1 MGKRSTLHTA
11 FLLIFLDVAFW
22 AISTFVLMFWR
33 IVADKMIITRY
44 LLSYLT
50 FAGVWILVGLMLKKY
65 TAWKKVPVKK
75 TFFRLVL
82 IFLITIAY
90 AAIHHK
96 FLYPDLSIYALGG
109 VVVGVALLNSFV
121 LLCYYGYRYA
131 TFMDV
136 EPKRYAERAPQ
147 NVLSH
152 SEDLSD
158 EQYQA
163 LQNLIQENAG
173 EQVWNVLQENL
184 PLRSS
189 NTLVTQLSRRF
200 NIETLTPYKYD
211 CIVNLLLLNDIV
223 GVNKFFCAVNEKL
236 PDNGLWVCTFFTHD
250 VYQREILKKY
260 PPVIRRIVWAWNVFL
275 HRIIPQSIAFQRIY
289 YRWKRSNKR
298 FFSRTEILGRLVYC
312 GFEIE
317 RELQVGTQT
326 FVIARRKSVPYVQEN
341 KRYGFVIKLPR
352 IGKNGEFFDV
362 YKYRTMYPYAEYVQE
377 YVYQQNDLSQ
387 GGKFKNDKRIT
398 AYGRFMRK
406 YWIDELP
413 MFINLLKGDMKIVGV
428 RPLSKHYFGLYSKEL
443 QDLRTKFRPGLLPPF
458 YADMP
463 ETLDEIQASEMKYLK
478 ECESKGVFVT
488 DFKYFWKILS
498 NILFKKARSK

>member
-1 MGKRSTLHTA
+1 MKKRNAFQTA
-11 FLLIFLDVAFW
+11 ILLIFLDILLW
-22 AISTFVLMFWR
+22 AIATFVLMFWR

-44 LLSYLT
+44 FLSYSV
-50 FAGVWILVGLMLKKY
+50 FAGVWILTGILFGKY
-65 TAWKKVPVKK
+65 KRWKKSPVKIS
-75 TFFRLVL
+75 FFRLLL
-82 IFLITIAY
+82 IALITTIY
-90 AAIHHK
+90 TFVHHK
-96 FLYPDLSIYALGG
+96 FVYPDLSIYAFNG
-109 VVVGVALLNSFV
+109 VVLGVTLLNGFV

-136 EPKRYAERAPQ
+136 EPRKYAEREPKT
-147 NVLSH
+147 VLSP

-158 EQYQA
+158 EQFLA
-163 LQNLIQENAG
+163 LQNLIKEAAD
-173 EQVWNVLQENL
+173 EQVLNILQENL

-189 NTLVTQLSRRF
+189 NTLVMQISRRF
-200 NIETLTPYKYD
+200 NIETMPACRYD
-211 CIVNLLLLNDIV
+211 CIINLLMLNDIV

-250 VYQREILKKY
+250 VYQQHILDTY
-260 PPVIRRIVWAWNVFL
+260 PPIIRRIVWAWNIFL
-275 HRIIPQSIAFQRIY
+275 HRIIPQSVVFQRVY
-289 YRWKRSNKR
+289 FRWKRSNKR

-326 FVIARRKSVPYVQEN
+326 FVVARRKSVPYVQEN

-352 IGKNGEFFDV
+352 IGKNGEFFNV
-362 YKYRTMYPYAEYVQE
+362 YKCRTMYPYSEYVQE
-377 YVYQQNDLSQ
+377 YVYKQNNLSQ
-387 GGKFKNDKRIT
+387 GGKFKNDKRVT

-428 RPLSKHYFGLYSKEL
+428 RPLSKHYFSLYSKEL

-498 NILFKKARSK
+498 NIFFKKARSK